1 MKDSF
6 YTQEDIIKN
15 TGIGAEQ
22 LADWEHHK
30 LIRPAGFTAD
40 NEPIYAESSLE
51 QIRKILALQQLGY
64 ATDDIQKIVRKIGL
78 PQQEQAKNRKSTDQF
93 LTVGH
98 LAEQVDV
105 SPRTIKHWEN
115 IGIIAPDMRTEG
127 GFRLYSEQWIFFCQL
142 IKDLQLFGYSL
153 EQIKQIA
160 DYFREYNQLQANP
173 EATSK
178 TDIADKIKSW
188 TSELESLFAKLDAY
202 RQALQRWD
210 DLLKKKKKDINTLKT
225 TNQKRPDDPKGE

>member
-1 MKDSF
+1 MKDNF
-6 YTQEDIIKN
+6 YTQEDLIKN
-15 TGIGAEQ
+15 TNITAEQ
-22 LADWEHHK
+22 LTDWARHK

-40 NEPIYAESSLE
+40 NEPIYAETSLE
-51 QIRKILALQQLGY
+51 QIRKILALQELGY
-64 ATDDIQKIVRKIGL
+64 GTDDIQKIVRKIGL
-78 PQQEQAKNRKSTDQF
+78 PRQQQTKNRKSTDQF

-115 IGIIAPDMRTEG
+115 MGIIAPDMRTEG

-160 DYFREYNQLQANP
+160 DYFREYNQLRANP
-173 EATSK
+173 EAASK
-178 TDIADKIKSW
+178 TDIAEKIKTW
-188 TSELESLFAKLDAY
+188 TSEIDSLFTKLDAY

-210 DLLKKKKKDINTLKT
+210 ELLKKKRKDVNTLKAA
-225 TNQKRPDDPKGE
+225 NQKRPDAPKGE